1 LAPLCSI
8 QAPHCV
14 DATDFSQ
21 FMGPPG
27 TTAAFATVIAGGL
40 NP

>member
-1 LAPLCSI
+1 MNFI
-8 QAPHCV
+8 
-14 DATDFSQ
+14 Q

-40 NP
+40 KPWRTSTCSAER